1 MDSSLNKP
9 SQIIEI
15 NSYVVNN
22 LNLFDSILNSLE
34 SVSTEAKTFL
44 KEKMST
50 DGRLDNKLFGKVP
63 ISRAR
68 FCVVRNIQDCSE
80 RNS

>member
-34 SVSTEAKTFL
+34 SVSTEAKKPF
-44 KEKMST
+44 
-50 DGRLDNKLFGKVP
+50 
-63 ISRAR
+63 SRKK
-68 FCVVRNIQDCSE
+68 CLPMED
-80 RNS
+80 

>member
-34 SVSTEAKTFL
+34 SVSTEAKIL
-44 KEKMST
+44 KSQ
-50 DGRLDNKLFGKVP
+50 GKNVYRWK
-63 ISRAR
+63 IR
-68 FCVVRNIQDCSE
+68 Q
-80 RNS
+80 

>member
-44 KEKMST
+44 KEKMSSE
-50 DGRLDNKLFGKVP
+50 GK
-63 ISRAR
+63 IR
-68 FCVVRNIQDCSE
+68 Q
-80 RNS
+80 

>member
-50 DGRLDNKLFGKVP
+50 DGRLDNKLWESSNMKGTALRGSKHTGLL
-63 ISRAR
+63 
-68 FCVVRNIQDCSE
+68 
-80 RNS
+80 

>member
-44 KEKMST
+44 K
-50 DGRLDNKLFGKVP
+50 GKNVYRWK
-63 ISRAR
+63 IR
-68 FCVVRNIQDCSE
+68 Q
-80 RNS
+80 